1 MREDSIMERIVTDKA
16 SRGVGP
22 YSQAVKANG
31 FIFVA
36 GQLGV
41 DPATGT
47 LVPGGIEAETEQAL
61 RNVREILAAAGSDF
75 SKVVKATVFL
85 ADLDHFSTMNA
96 IYEKFLGAIPPAR
109 STLQAAKLP
118 RNALI
123 EIDVV
128 ALS

>member
-1 MREDSIMERIVTDKA
+1 MERVVTDKA

-61 RNVREILAAAGSDF
+61 RNVSEILAAARSDF

-85 ADLDHFSTMNA
+85 ADLDHFSIMNG